1 MIKFRGID
9 LTTTSKIEIKQPN
22 IPEEYF
28 DTVGEE
34 QYSALAR
41 GRGKETLFRVIF
53 RNQINLTSIA
63 DKKAAMIISLNSI
76 LITLIIALFGS
87 GLSVLGIPA
96 IDNLELVVPF
106 TILLITCLIS
116 AIFAIMAAKPNII
129 KPPDGRSPKIS
140 ILFFGNFFNKT
151 LDEYL
156 KDMSSLLKSKSDI
169 YEHLSIDLY
178 HQGIVLHRKYSYLRV
193 AYTLFMVGITLSVI
207 SYLAIWLFNLV

>member
-1 MIKFRGID
+1 MIEETNISGSYSEELLEDKN
-9 LTTTSKIEIKQPN
+9 EI
-22 IPEEYF
+22 
-28 DTVGEE
+28 
-34 QYSALAR
+34 AR

-87 GLSVLGIPA
+87 GLAVIGIPEVN
-96 IDNLELVVPF
+96 NLELVVPF

-140 ILFFGNFFNKT
+140 ILFFGNFFKKT

-156 KDMSSLLKSKSDI
+156 KDMNSLLKSKKNI

-178 HQGIVLHRKYSYLRV
+178 HQGIVLHRKYYYLNI
-193 AYTLFMVGITLSVI
+193 AYRLFMIGITFSVI
-207 SYLAIWLFNLV
+207 SYLIVWLWGLK